1 MRTADLPQSIFIL
14 TSPYMAPPN
23 TATWTDSKKQKCI
36 MVWTSSASVE
46 HWLQSQGGSQKHEQ
60 QSTHEFFIW
69 ALATKA
75 CRFVFV
81 DPTPGDNLHD
91 PHTTFD
97 GLPKDRLIDLEDS
110 AAVESTMEHL
120 MGMMGAPVGFLQA
133 VRYWGA
139 KHPELKPRELLDAV
153 GKNAHQ
159 ILAELEKEEKQ

>member
-1 MRTADLPQSIFIL
+1 MHTADLPQSIFAL

-23 TATWTDSKKQKCI
+23 TAIWTDSKNQKCI
-36 MVWTSSASVE
+36 MVWTTRDAVE
-46 HWLQSQGGSQKHEQ
+46 QWLQSLGGSQKSEQ
-60 QSTHEFFIW
+60 HSTHAFVIW

-75 CRFVFV
+75 SRFLFV
-81 DPTPGDNLHD
+81 DPTQGDNLND

-110 AAVESTMEHL
+110 AAVESSMEHL

-133 VRYWGA
+133 VRYWGD

-153 GKNAHQ
+153 GQNSGL
-159 ILAELEKEEKQ
+159 ILAEMEQEAKQ